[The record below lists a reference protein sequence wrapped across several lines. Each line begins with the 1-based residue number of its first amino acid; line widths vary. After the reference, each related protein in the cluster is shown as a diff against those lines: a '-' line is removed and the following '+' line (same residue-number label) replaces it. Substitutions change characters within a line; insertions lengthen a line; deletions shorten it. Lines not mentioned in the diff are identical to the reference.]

1 MKMEYINVHG
11 QKVEI
16 ADKETRDKIGN
27 GELATFNKTLIGAI
41 NEIKNTP
48 IKLDIGIDEANN
60 MLVLTSDG
68 GDQ

>member
-16 ADKETRDKIGN
+16 ADKEARDKIGS

-68 GDQ
+68 GEQ

>member
-16 ADKETRDKIGN
+16 ADKEARDKIGS
-27 GELATFNKTLIGAI
+27 GELATFNKTLVGAI

-68 GDQ
+68 GEQ

>member
-16 ADKETRDKIGN
+16 ADKEARDKIGS

-60 MLVLTSDG
+60 MLVLTSNG
-68 GDQ
+68 GEQ

>member
-11 QKVEI
+11 QKIEI
-16 ADKETRDKIGN
+16 ADKEARDKIGN

-68 GDQ
+68 GEQ

>member
-1 MKMEYINVHG
+1 MIMEYINVHG

-16 ADKETRDKIGN
+16 ADKVARDKIGN

-41 NEIKNTP
+41 NEVKNTP

-60 MLVLTSDG
+60 MLVLTSNG

>member
-16 ADKETRDKIGN
+16 ADKEARDKIGS

>member
-68 GDQ
+68 GEQ

>member
-11 QKVEI
+11 QNVEI
-16 ADKETRDKIGN
+16 ADKEARDKIGS

-68 GDQ
+68 GEQ